1 MIFQI
6 SINKNKIKSLIFFNS
21 SSNLDVIEGSTL
33 KLECAIILDTGVDD
47 SQPFAIHWYWQN
59 IPITNNSKGC
69 GEDCQI
75 QNESTQYFLIT
86 ERIQTNRLYEQKVN
100 NR

>member
-1 MIFQI
+1 M
-6 SINKNKIKSLIFFNS
+6 
-21 SSNLDVIEGSTL
+21 DVSEGTTL
-33 KLECAIILDTGVDD
+33 KLECAIILDTGGDD
-47 SQPFAIHWYWQN
+47 SQLFAIHWLWQN

-69 GEDCQI
+69 GEDCHI

-86 ERIQTNRLYEQKVN
+86 ERIQTNKLYPQKVI